1 MLSVIKKNKKILIL
15 LGIILSLPLIIPIV
29 EVLGNCLFYAG
40 KYLGT
45 WVRLVMNGGV
55 C

>member
-1 MLSVIKKNKKILIL
+1 MSDILKKNKKLI
-15 LGIILSLPLIIPIV
+15 IILALIVSLPLIMPIL

-40 KYLGT
+40 KYAGT
-45 WVRLVMNGGV
+45 WVRLIMSGGV

>member
-1 MLSVIKKNKKILIL
+1 MSAILKKNKKLIIILAL
-15 LGIILSLPLIIPIV
+15 ILSLPLIIPIL

-40 KYLGT
+40 KYVGT
-45 WVRLVMNGGV
+45 WVRLIMSGGI